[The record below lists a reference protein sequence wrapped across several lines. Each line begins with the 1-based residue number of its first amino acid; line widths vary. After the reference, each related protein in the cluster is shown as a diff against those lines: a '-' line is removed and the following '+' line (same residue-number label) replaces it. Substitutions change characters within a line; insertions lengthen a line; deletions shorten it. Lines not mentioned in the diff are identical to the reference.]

1 MLCRT
6 AWGAIFCQKGHFI
19 YLAIYFYFMSCN
31 QKLFFNTRVLAPMCF
46 FSFFVAKLDVTECGV
61 FIDTKVLPVVWVTH
75 ATIFRAQSFGRTI
88 WDLLRVVL

>member
-31 QKLFFNTRVLAPMCF
+31 QKLFFNTRVLAPLLVFFFF
-46 FSFFVAKLDVTECGV
+46 FS
-61 FIDTKVLPVVWVTH
+61 W
-75 ATIFRAQSFGRTI
+75 
-88 WDLLRVVL
+88 LLSWM